1 MLIGID
7 LDNTIINYDPVFKS
21 ILINKNIKTKNIK
34 NYKKKL
40 KNILNPVEW
49 TKLQG
54 NIYGNKIINAEIYC
68 NFINFLNFTKKNN
81 IEVAIISHKTK
92 YPYIGKKV
100 DLHKSAK
107 KFLKKKLVNYKYKK
121 EIYFENP
128 TIKSTNAIQEE
139 LEFFAASIE
148 KNETPVVS
156 LNDGAMALSIAHKI
170 IACIEK

>member
-54 NIYGNKIINAEIYC
+54 NIYGNKIMVLRYERY
-68 NFINFLNFTKKNN
+68 KW
-81 IEVAIISHKTK
+81 
-92 YPYIGKKV
+92 KV
-100 DLHKSAK
+100 
-107 KFLKKKLVNYKYKK
+107 YKY
-121 EIYFENP
+121 F
-128 TIKSTNAIQEE
+128 
-139 LEFFAASIE
+139 
-148 KNETPVVS
+148 
-156 LNDGAMALSIAHKI
+156 
-170 IACIEK
+170 